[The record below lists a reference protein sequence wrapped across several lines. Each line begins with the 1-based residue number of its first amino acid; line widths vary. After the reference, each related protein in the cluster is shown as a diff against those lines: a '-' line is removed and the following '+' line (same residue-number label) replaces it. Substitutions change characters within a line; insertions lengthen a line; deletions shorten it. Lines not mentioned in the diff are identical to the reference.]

1 MLSSLHNEVGLDASR
16 YSEYRNQEK
25 CLKSCWWLIFALVL
39 PFGYNEKT
47 KWRFAMKTFSL
58 SSTPARPQRL
68 WQVAGLNN
76 ADGVALLG
84 QINEGLDGKVA
95 NRITDWAR
103 ITQND
108 LRKMSGI
115 PSTTFSRSVKARFNP
130 EQSERLVRIIRVIDR
145 AVDLFEGDREAAQK
159 WLNEPNRA
167 LSWKVPADLMAS
179 ETGAYEVIKLITR
192 LEHGVYS

>member
-1 MLSSLHNEVGLDASR
+1 
-16 YSEYRNQEK
+16 
-25 CLKSCWWLIFALVL
+25 
-39 PFGYNEKT
+39 
-47 KWRFAMKTFSL
+47 MKTFSL
-58 SSTPARPQRL
+58 STTQARPPRL

-76 ADGVALLG
+76 SDGVALLG

-95 NRITDWAR
+95 NLIVDWAK

-115 PSTTFSRSVKARFNP
+115 PSTTFSRSVKARFSP

-145 AVDLFEGDREAAQK
+145 AVDLFEGNKEEAQK
-159 WLNEPNRA
+159 WLNEPNKA
-167 LSWKVPADLMAS
+167 LNWKVPAELMAS

>member
-1 MLSSLHNEVGLDASR
+1 
-16 YSEYRNQEK
+16 
-25 CLKSCWWLIFALVL
+25 
-39 PFGYNEKT
+39 
-47 KWRFAMKTFSL
+47 MKTFSL
-58 SSTPARPQRL
+58 STTQARPPRL

-76 ADGVALLG
+76 SDGVALLG
-84 QINEGLDGKVA
+84 QISEGLDGKVA
-95 NRITDWAR
+95 NLIVDWAK

-115 PSTTFSRSVKARFNP
+115 PSTTFSRSVKTRFTS

-145 AVDLFEGDREAAQK
+145 AVELFEGNKEEAQK

-167 LSWKVPADLMAS
+167 LSWKVPAELMAS

>member
-1 MLSSLHNEVGLDASR
+1 
-16 YSEYRNQEK
+16 
-25 CLKSCWWLIFALVL
+25 
-39 PFGYNEKT
+39 
-47 KWRFAMKTFSL
+47 MKTFSL
-58 SSTPARPQRL
+58 STTQARPPRL

-76 ADGVALLG
+76 SDGVALLG
-84 QINEGLDGKVA
+84 QISEGLDGKVA
-95 NRITDWAR
+95 NLIVDWAK

-115 PSTTFSRSVKARFNP
+115 PSTTFSRSVKARFTSG
-130 EQSERLVRIIRVIDR
+130 QSERLVRIIRVIDR
-145 AVDLFEGDREAAQK
+145 AVELFEGNKEEAQK

-167 LSWKVPADLMAS
+167 LSWKVPAELMAS

>member
-1 MLSSLHNEVGLDASR
+1 
-16 YSEYRNQEK
+16 
-25 CLKSCWWLIFALVL
+25 
-39 PFGYNEKT
+39 
-47 KWRFAMKTFSL
+47 MKTFSL
-58 SSTPARPQRL
+58 STTQARPLRL

-76 ADGVALLG
+76 SDGVALLG
-84 QINEGLDGKVA
+84 QISEGLDGKVA
-95 NRITDWAR
+95 NLITDWAK

-115 PSTTFSRSVKARFNP
+115 PSTTFSRSVKARFSA

-145 AVDLFEGDREAAQK
+145 AVELFEGDKEEAQK

-167 LSWKVPADLMAS
+167 LSWKVPAELMAS
-179 ETGAYEVIKLITR
+179 ETGAYEVMKLITR

>member
-1 MLSSLHNEVGLDASR
+1 
-16 YSEYRNQEK
+16 
-25 CLKSCWWLIFALVL
+25 
-39 PFGYNEKT
+39 
-47 KWRFAMKTFSL
+47 MKTFSV
-58 SSTPARPQRL
+58 STSQARPPRL

-95 NRITDWAR
+95 SLIVDWAK

-115 PSTTFSRSVKARFNP
+115 PSTTFSRSLKARFSAD
-130 EQSERLVRIIRVIDR
+130 QSERLVRIIRVLDR
-145 AVDLFEGDREAAQK
+145 AVELFEGDKDEAQK

-167 LSWKVPADLMAS
+167 LGWKVPAELMAS
-179 ETGAYEVIKLITR
+179 ETGAYEVMKLITR

>member
-1 MLSSLHNEVGLDASR
+1 
-16 YSEYRNQEK
+16 
-25 CLKSCWWLIFALVL
+25 
-39 PFGYNEKT
+39 
-47 KWRFAMKTFSL
+47 MKTFSL
-58 SSTPARPQRL
+58 SATRTRPTRL

-76 ADGVALLG
+76 SDGVSLLG

-95 NRITDWAR
+95 NLIADWAK

-115 PSTTFSRSVKARFNP
+115 PSTTFSRSVKARFSA

-145 AVDLFEGDREAAQK
+145 AVELFEGDKEEAQK

-167 LSWKVPADLMAS
+167 LSWKVPSELMAS

>member
-1 MLSSLHNEVGLDASR
+1 
-16 YSEYRNQEK
+16 
-25 CLKSCWWLIFALVL
+25 
-39 PFGYNEKT
+39 
-47 KWRFAMKTFSL
+47 MKTFSL
-58 SSTPARPQRL
+58 PTTQARPPRL

-84 QINEGLDGKVA
+84 QISEGLDGKVA
-95 NRITDWAR
+95 NLIVDWAK

-115 PSTTFSRSVKARFNP
+115 PSTTFSRSVKARFSAD
-130 EQSERLVRIIRVIDR
+130 QSERLVRIIRVIDR
-145 AVDLFEGDREAAQK
+145 AVELFEGNKEEAQK

-167 LSWKVPADLMAS
+167 LSWKVPAELMAS

>member
-1 MLSSLHNEVGLDASR
+1 
-16 YSEYRNQEK
+16 
-25 CLKSCWWLIFALVL
+25 
-39 PFGYNEKT
+39 
-47 KWRFAMKTFSL
+47 MKTFSL
-58 SSTPARPQRL
+58 STTQARPSRL

-76 ADGVALLG
+76 SDGVVLLG

-95 NRITDWAR
+95 NLIVDWAK

-115 PSTTFSRSVKARFNP
+115 PSTTFSRSVKARFSP

-145 AVDLFEGDREAAQK
+145 AVDLFEGNKEEAQK
-159 WLNEPNRA
+159 WLNEPNKA
-167 LSWKVPADLMAS
+167 LNWKVPAELMAS

>member
-1 MLSSLHNEVGLDASR
+1 
-16 YSEYRNQEK
+16 
-25 CLKSCWWLIFALVL
+25 
-39 PFGYNEKT
+39 
-47 KWRFAMKTFSL
+47 MKTFSL
-58 SSTPARPQRL
+58 SATQARPPRL

-76 ADGVALLG
+76 SDGVALLG
-84 QINEGLDGKVA
+84 QISEGLDGKVA
-95 NRITDWAR
+95 NLIVDWAK

-115 PSTTFSRSVKARFNP
+115 PSTTFSRSVKARFSS

-145 AVDLFEGDREAAQK
+145 AVELFEGNKEEAQK

-167 LSWKVPADLMAS
+167 LSWKVPVELMAS

>member
-1 MLSSLHNEVGLDASR
+1 
-16 YSEYRNQEK
+16 
-25 CLKSCWWLIFALVL
+25 
-39 PFGYNEKT
+39 
-47 KWRFAMKTFSL
+47 MKTFSL
-58 SSTPARPQRL
+58 SATRTRPTRL

-76 ADGVALLG
+76 SDGVSLLG
-84 QINEGLDGKVA
+84 QINEGLDGRVA
-95 NRITDWAR
+95 NLIADWAK

-115 PSTTFSRSVKARFNP
+115 PSTTFSRSVKARFSA

-145 AVDLFEGDREAAQK
+145 AVELFEGDKEEAQK

-167 LSWKVPADLMAS
+167 LSWKVPSELMAS

>member
-1 MLSSLHNEVGLDASR
+1 MVCRSGHRTGVVNEERYALSSLHNEVGLDTDR
-16 YSEYRNQEK
+16 YTLSIAIRRNAFV
-25 CLKSCWWLIFALVL
+25 CWWLIFALVL
-39 PFGYNEKT
+39 PFGYNVRT

-84 QINEGLDGKVA
+84 QINEGLDGKVV

-145 AVDLFEGDREAAQK
+145 AVDLFEGDREAA
-159 WLNEPNRA
+159 R
-167 LSWKVPADLMAS
+167 S
-179 ETGAYEVIKLITR
+179 G
-192 LEHGVYS
+192 

>member
-1 MLSSLHNEVGLDASR
+1 M
-16 YSEYRNQEK
+16 
-25 CLKSCWWLIFALVL
+25 
-39 PFGYNEKT
+39 
-47 KWRFAMKTFSL
+47 
-58 SSTPARPQRL
+58 
-68 WQVAGLNN
+68 
-76 ADGVALLG
+76 
-84 QINEGLDGKVA
+84 

-108 LRKMSGI
+108 LKNVRY

-192 LEHGVYS
+192 LEHGCTRDLLQADENKVSFYGLDRIWCERGWWALNSVGCQWYISRNGITNDAGDPVHLHAAQIMDSFTLLSIDVPDELIQKRKHG

>member
-1 MLSSLHNEVGLDASR
+1 
-16 YSEYRNQEK
+16 
-25 CLKSCWWLIFALVL
+25 
-39 PFGYNEKT
+39 
-47 KWRFAMKTFSL
+47 MKTFSV
-58 SSTPARPQRL
+58 STTQARPPRL

-95 NRITDWAR
+95 SLIVDWAK

-115 PSTTFSRSVKARFNP
+115 PSTTFSRSLKARFSAD
-130 EQSERLVRIIRVIDR
+130 QSERLVRIIRVLDR
-145 AVDLFEGDREAAQK
+145 AVELFEGDKDEAQK

-167 LSWKVPADLMAS
+167 LGWKVPAELMAS
-179 ETGAYEVIKLITR
+179 ETGAYEVMKLITR